1 MFGQF
6 KSLASRFECHRMAP
20 VKLTEAFLKKLTS
33 VDPDNPEV
41 GPKPS
46 RFVADTERRGLMV
59 NVTKAGTKTFHVR
72 WTDESGKSQRI
83 AIPGGTW
90 PDMRVDVARGRASD
104 LLHGVRSKGRN
115 PKAEKQAKRAGVAHD
130 GAPTVGDLIDA
141 WDRLHLATKRP
152 DYRRNAT
159 ATLKNDLAVHLT
171 TVATEL
177 TRKTV
182 VGLSENLQTA
192 GKRGAA
198 RNMIAYG
205 SAMYGWALN
214 TGRVEA
220 NPFLGVPRPAAA
232 TPDRVLTDAEIG
244 AVYAAADLRSYPSG
258 PFAQMLML
266 TGMRRDEVA
275 EMEWSELDAEL
286 TVWTVPGSR
295 MKNHKRHVV
304 HLSEPARCI
313 LRAIRDGAART
324 PGSKFVFTTTGATAF
339 SGFSNAKEGIDAV
352 SGVSAWRWHDL
363 RHTIATRM
371 VGLGVHP
378 HVADKVLA
386 HTMPGIMGRYQHAEY
401 EAERRMALD
410 LWAEHVSSCATE
422 SKIAVQARAVSRDKD
437 RREQSSK
444 RMVALRSAAANSR
457 GKSLQKPEAD

>member
-1 MFGQF
+1 
-6 KSLASRFECHRMAP
+6 MAP

-33 VDPDNPEV
+33 VDPDNPEA

-90 PDMRVDVARGRASD
+90 PDMRVEVARERASD
-104 LLHGVRSKGRN
+104 LLHDVRSKGRN
-115 PKAEKQAKRAGVAHD
+115 LKAEKQAKRAGVAHD
-130 GAPTVGDLIDA
+130 GSLTVSDLIDA
-141 WDRLHLATKRP
+141 WDRLHLAMKRP

-159 ATLKNDLAVHLT
+159 TTLRSDLAAYLAAP
-171 TVATEL
+171 ATDL
-177 TRKTV
+177 TRKAV
-182 VGLSENLQTA
+182 VSLSEQLQTA

-205 SAMYGWALN
+205 SAMYGWALK

-232 TPDRVLTDAEIG
+232 MPDRVLTDDEIG
-244 AVYAAADLRSYPSG
+244 AVYAAAALRPYPSG
-258 PFAQMLML
+258 PFAQLLML

-286 TVWTVPGSR
+286 IVWTVPGSR

-304 HLSEPARCI
+304 HLSEPARTL
-313 LRAIRDGAART
+313 LRKIRDGAARY
-324 PGSKFVFTTTGATAF
+324 PGSKFVFTTTGKTAF
-339 SGFSNAKEGIDAV
+339 SGFSNAKEAVDAI

-401 EAERRMALD
+401 EAERRSALD
-410 LWAEHVSSCATE
+410 IWAAHVLTCADN
-422 SKIAVQARAVSRDKD
+422 AVQAVAERTESAKQNRSARWSKRLKEARAVQRN
-437 RREQSSK
+437 RGHHN
-444 RMVALRSAAANSR
+444 RSVSA
-457 GKSLQKPEAD
+457 

>member
-1 MFGQF
+1 
-6 KSLASRFECHRMAP
+6 MAP

-33 VDPDNPEV
+33 VDPDNPEA

-72 WTDESGKSQRI
+72 WTDENGKSQRI
-83 AIPGGTW
+83 AIPGGAW
-90 PDMRVDVARGRASD
+90 PDMRVEVARERASD
-104 LLHGVRSKGRN
+104 LLHDVRSKGRN

-130 GAPTVGDLIDA
+130 DTIKVSDLIDA
-141 WDRLHLATKRP
+141 WDRLHLAMRRP

-159 ATLKNDLAVHLT
+159 TTLRSDLAAYLAVP
-171 TVATEL
+171 ATDL
-177 TRKTV
+177 TRKAV
-182 VGLSENLQTA
+182 VSLSEQLQTA

-205 SAMYGWALN
+205 SAMYGWALK

-232 TPDRVLTDAEIG
+232 MPDRVLTDDEIG
-244 AVYAAADLRSYPSG
+244 AVYAAAALRPYPSG
-258 PFAQMLML
+258 PFAQLLML

-275 EMEWSELDAEL
+275 EMEWSELDGDL
-286 TVWTVPGSR
+286 TTWTVPGSR
-295 MKNHKRHVV
+295 MKNRKRHVV
-304 HLSEPARCI
+304 HLSEPARSI
-313 LRAIRDGAART
+313 LRAIRDGAARY
-324 PGSKFVFTTTGATAF
+324 PGSKFVFTTTGKTPF
-339 SGFSNAKEGIDAV
+339 SGFSNAKEGVDAI
-352 SGVSAWRWHDL
+352 SCVSAWRWHDL

-401 EAERRMALD
+401 ETERKEALE
-410 LWAEHVSSCATE
+410 LWASHVLGCKDRAATAISIRAANAISKRSTDSSARLKALRTRRLPTA
-422 SKIAVQARAVSRDKD
+422 IAVGLTQLND
-437 RREQSSK
+437 
-444 RMVALRSAAANSR
+444 
-457 GKSLQKPEAD
+457 

>member
-1 MFGQF
+1 
-6 KSLASRFECHRMAP
+6 MAP

-33 VDPDNPEV
+33 ADPDNPKA

-90 PDMRVDVARGRASD
+90 PDMRVEVARERASD
-104 LLHGVRSKGRN
+104 LLHDVRSKGRD
-115 PKAEKQAKRAGVAHD
+115 PKAEKQAKRAGVLHGGSLA
-130 GAPTVGDLIDA
+130 VSDLIDA

-152 DYRRNAT
+152 DYRRNAIT
-159 ATLKNDLAVHLT
+159 TLRSDLAAYLAAP
-171 TVATEL
+171 ATDL
-177 TRKTV
+177 TRKAV
-182 VGLSENLQTA
+182 VSLSEKLQTA

-205 SAMYGWALN
+205 SAMYGWALK
-214 TGRVEA
+214 TGRVET

-244 AVYAAADLRSYPSG
+244 AVYAAATLRPYPSG

-275 EMEWSELDAEL
+275 QMEWSELDDEL
-286 TVWTVPGSR
+286 TAWTVPGSR

-304 HLSEPARCI
+304 HLSEPARTI
-313 LRAIRDGAART
+313 LRTIRDGAARY
-324 PGSKFVFTTTGATAF
+324 PGSKFVFTTTGKTAF
-339 SGFSNAKEGIDAV
+339 SGFSNVKEGVDAN

-401 EAERRMALD
+401 ETERRNALDTWGTHVVTCAERMIASVTAK
-410 LWAEHVSSCATE
+410 AEAMEQT
-422 SKIAVQARAVSRDKD
+422 
-437 RREQSSK
+437 RRLQSSDRLK
-444 RMVALRSAAANSR
+444 KIRAASR
-457 GKSLQKPEAD
+457 GASSRAPSDLSCRSQS